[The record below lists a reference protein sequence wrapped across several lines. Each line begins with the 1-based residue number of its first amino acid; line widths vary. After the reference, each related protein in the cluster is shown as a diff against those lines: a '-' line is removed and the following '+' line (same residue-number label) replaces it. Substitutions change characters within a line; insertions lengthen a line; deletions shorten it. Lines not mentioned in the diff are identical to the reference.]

1 MSAAEPPA
9 GVRRYALPDGSAAVT
24 FEAALC
30 RHAAECVRGL
40 PQVFDTAARPWIQPG
55 NAPADAV
62 ERVVARCPTTALK
75 FVREGAA
82 RPDGRG
88 PVGE

>member
-40 PQVFDTAARPWIQPG
+40 PTVFDTAARPWIQPG
-55 NAPADAV
+55 NAPADDV

-75 FVREGAA
+75 FVREDDAPRLDPGV
-82 RPDGRG
+82 PGG
-88 PVGE
+88 